1 MQQGHPK
8 RLEQITSMIGRAVRS
23 LSLAVSHKKR
33 NSPDFWTYKIAT
45 ADSQHEGERHLWI
58 NNKKQNLFKA
68 KKQNAYLRR
77 KINLEKQKFVA
88 SIEIEPTE
96 EMNKIFRQKVLIIR
110 DLKEIELELLK
121 DFLELLNR
129 ASAFEKVKFK
139 K

>member
-1 MQQGHPK
+1 M
-8 RLEQITSMIGRAVRS
+8 
-23 LSLAVSHKKR
+23 
-33 NSPDFWTYKIAT
+33 
-45 ADSQHEGERHLWI
+45 
-58 NNKKQNLFKA
+58 
-68 KKQNAYLRR
+68 
-77 KINLEKQKFVA
+77 EKQKFVA

-139 K
+139 KWKIKEWYMPVDYLGFLSIKGK

>member
-1 MQQGHPK
+1 
-8 RLEQITSMIGRAVRS
+8 MIGRAVRS
-23 LSLAVSHKKR
+23 ISLAVSHKKR

-58 NNKKQNLFKA
+58 NNNKKQNLLKA

-77 KINLEKQKFVA
+77 KINLEKQKLVA

-96 EMNKIFRQKVLIIR
+96 EMNKIFRQKVLLIR
-110 DLKEIELELLK
+110 DVKEIELELLK